1 MSPKPDSGAAGLA
14 EDMALQARR
23 SAEASARRGDCKT
36 IFQRVRRALHA
47 FRLAYVLSTVA
58 LTILILYPWLEVSAF
73 LRSRKGQG
81 LISTLFSR
89 IMRALLGLRIYV
101 KGAPSSI
108 RPLIVIANHTSWLD
122 IIVISSL
129 LPAIFVTKREV
140 AGWPVFG
147 RLAKLK
153 PSIFVDRN
161 RRLQVLKTINC
172 ISTALIG
179 GEAVAIFPEGTSTDG
194 TVVLPF
200 RSALFGT
207 VRETL
212 RKVEHLPAIFIQP
225 VSIAYVGANRRSATW
240 AREDEIKFLPH
251 LLQVAAL
258 RRVDVAL
265 TWGEPMQAD
274 VSSDR
279 KVLAKHLEETVR
291 RMAAEAHR
299 SDALSR

>member
-1 MSPKPDSGAAGLA
+1 MSPTPDSGAAGLA
-14 EDMALQARR
+14 EDTPLQARR
-23 SAEASARRGDCKT
+23 SAEARARRGDCNT
-36 IFQRVRRALHA
+36 TFQRVRCALNA

-58 LTILILYPWLEVSAF
+58 LTILILYPWLEVSVF
-73 LRSRKGQG
+73 LRFREGRR
-81 LISTLFSR
+81 LISTLFCR
-89 IMRALLGLRIYV
+89 IVRALLGLRIYV
-101 KGAPSSI
+101 KGAAPSI

-172 ISTALIG
+172 ISTALTG

-200 RSALFGT
+200 R
-207 VRETL
+207 
-212 RKVEHLPAIFIQP
+212 
-225 VSIAYVGANRRSATW
+225 
-240 AREDEIKFLPH
+240 
-251 LLQVAAL
+251 
-258 RRVDVAL
+258 
-265 TWGEPMQAD
+265 
-274 VSSDR
+274 
-279 KVLAKHLEETVR
+279 
-291 RMAAEAHR
+291 
-299 SDALSR
+299 